1 MHKWYVERL
10 KYQLGFRVLLHWN
23 IIPSVTVDIVQGAAL
38 KSKTELSV
46 GRQGKV
52 PVLWAGC
59 SPAFTIILLLSL
71 VKQPPSCSEEVDDFS
86 DGQTLYRQFVKP
98 LVTVLDKQEAITQLT
113 S

>member
-52 PVLWAGC
+52 PVL
-59 SPAFTIILLLSL
+59 
-71 VKQPPSCSEEVDDFS
+71 
-86 DGQTLYRQFVKP
+86 
-98 LVTVLDKQEAITQLT
+98 
-113 S
+113 